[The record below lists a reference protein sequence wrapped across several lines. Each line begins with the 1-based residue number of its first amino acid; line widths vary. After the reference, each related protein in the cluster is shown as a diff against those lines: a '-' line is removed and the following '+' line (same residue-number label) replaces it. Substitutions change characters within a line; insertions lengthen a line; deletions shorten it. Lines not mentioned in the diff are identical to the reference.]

1 VVSELALLPSDR
13 TLRRCDLAA
22 AVYMLLSLAVGAA
35 AGWQIWSLAEL
46 HRSLLEAADAL
57 ALTSRAVGLVGE
69 VPVVGDGADQ
79 LAGSITDTA
88 VQLRTNALTVQTQ
101 VHALAVVVAVAIA
114 LLPTVPLVALYLPLR
129 VARAREVAGLK
140 RKLAGPVDPML
151 VEHLAHAALTRVP
164 YSELRH
170 VSGRPWQD
178 VEQGRHR
185 PLAAAELKRLG
196 LRPPAGWAGTG
207 AGSEPDRG

>member
-1 VVSELALLPSDR
+1 MVSELALLPSDR
-13 TLRRCDLAA
+13 TLRRWDLAA
-22 AVYMLLSLAVGAA
+22 TVYILASLAVGAV

-57 ALTSRAVGLVGE
+57 TLTARAVGLVGE
-69 VPVVGDGADQ
+69 VPLVGAGADQ

-88 VQLRTNALTVQTQ
+88 EEVRRNAVTVRTQ
-101 VHALAVVVAVAIA
+101 VHALAVIVGVAVA
-114 LLPTVPLVALYLPLR
+114 LLPTVPVVAVYLPLR

-196 LRPPAGWAGTG
+196 LRPPAGWADAGG
-207 AGSEPDRG
+207 GSEPDRG